1 MPRTSSTSID
11 SERLVKPTRS
21 QNSTDTTLRSS
32 RTSAAGASAS
42 GAPHARQ
49 KRAMSGLSWP
59 QAAQMLIP
67 RLYETSGVCARTGP
81 FPGAADTTAATASPV
96 ATRRPSTTTA
106 RRRRRVYDRA
116 VSDAV
121 SPVVVS
127 TPEGEI
133 HGWRHGHGER
143 TAVLLHGGPG
153 LSDMFETLTPLLADL
168 FTCVRYQQRGLAPTT
183 IREPYTVDANVADA
197 AAVIDAEAG
206 GRAWMIGFSWGGHL
220 ALHVLVAHP
229 ERVAGAIILDP
240 LGAHIE
246 VLEEFE
252 AAFLPRVPADRR
264 QRFLE
269 LGVVSDAGQASPEQA
284 RESWELTWPC
294 YFADYL
300 TAPPAPVVSMN
311 DAVLRRHHGL
321 DPRARRAG
329 DADNGLPLVDPGIP
343 VLFVHGR
350 QSPMPVRAS
359 ADSAALIPHARLE
372 VLDGAGHF
380 VWLEQPQLTVDAITS
395 VVRTPVG

>member
-1 MPRTSSTSID
+1 M
-11 SERLVKPTRS
+11 
-21 QNSTDTTLRSS
+21 
-32 RTSAAGASAS
+32 
-42 GAPHARQ
+42 
-49 KRAMSGLSWP
+49 
-59 QAAQMLIP
+59 
-67 RLYETSGVCARTGP
+67 
-81 FPGAADTTAATASPV
+81 
-96 ATRRPSTTTA
+96 
-106 RRRRRVYDRA
+106 
-116 VSDAV
+116 SDAI

-133 HGWRHGHGER
+133 HGWRQGHGER

-153 LSDMFETLTPLLADL
+153 LSDMFDTLTPLLADL

-183 IREPYTVDANVADA
+183 IRRPYTVEANVADA

-206 GRAWMIGFSWGGHL
+206 GRAWIIGFSWGGHL

-240 LGAHIE
+240 LGAHVE

-252 AAFLPRVPADRR
+252 QAFLPRVPADRR

-269 LGVVSDAGQASPEQA
+269 LTVVSDAGQASPEQS
-284 RESWELTWPC
+284 REAWELTWPC

-300 TAPPAPVVSMN
+300 AAPPAPVVSTN
-311 DAVLRRHHGL
+311 GECYANTLASIHEHAQRGTL
-321 DPRARRAG
+321 TA
-329 DADNGLPLVDPGIP
+329 GLPHVDPGIP

-350 QSPMPVRAS
+350 GSPMPVRAS
-359 ADSAALIPHARLE
+359 ADSAALIPQARLE

-380 VWLEQPQLTVDAITS
+380 VWLEQPQPTVDAITS

>member
-1 MPRTSSTSID
+1 M
-11 SERLVKPTRS
+11 
-21 QNSTDTTLRSS
+21 
-32 RTSAAGASAS
+32 
-42 GAPHARQ
+42 
-49 KRAMSGLSWP
+49 
-59 QAAQMLIP
+59 
-67 RLYETSGVCARTGP
+67 
-81 FPGAADTTAATASPV
+81 
-96 ATRRPSTTTA
+96 
-106 RRRRRVYDRA
+106 
-116 VSDAV
+116 SDAV

-133 HGWRHGHGER
+133 HGWRHGHGEH

-206 GRAWMIGFSWGGHL
+206 GRAWVIGFSWGGHL

-240 LGAHIE
+240 LGAYVE

-252 AAFLPRVPADRR
+252 AAFLPRVPPDRR
-264 QRFLE
+264 QRFVE

-300 TAPPAPVVSMN
+300 TAPPAPVVSSN
-311 DAVLRRHHGL
+311 GACFAGTLASINEHAERGTLTHGL
-321 DPRARRAG
+321 PR
-329 DADNGLPLVDPGIP
+329 VDPGIP

-359 ADSAALIPHARLE
+359 TDSAALIPHARVE

-380 VWLEQPQLTVDAITS
+380 VWLEQPQLTVDAISS